1 MSLRGRL
8 LLLLVGLSAAGLI
21 VVGSVS
27 YAALRS
33 YLLTRVDQQAVDG
46 VEQVGHQLAESR
58 YPDDGPGGG
67 GGGPPRQLPEGTYG
81 ALRDGRGKVVDD
93 FVFSYGTAS
102 RPRPTVPA
110 ELPLTTSRN
119 QPRLV
124 NADARSGSS
133 RFRLLAVP
141 LSDGGSLVVGVPLTE
156 VDSTLHRF
164 ELILLVV
171 AGAVLLVLGAAAL
184 WLVRLG
190 LSPLVRMGRTA
201 EAIAAGNYAERV
213 EPATERTEVGRLGLS
228 LNAMLGQIERAF
240 AERAASEDRLRRF
253 LSDASHELRTPL
265 ASIRGYA
272 ERFRIGAAR
281 GAADREKAMARIES
295 EAKRMGVLVEDLLT
309 LARLDEERELDREPV
324 DLATFAREA
333 VDAARVASPSR
344 PITLSAGGPLIVDG
358 DPGRLRQVVDNL
370 VRNALTHTP
379 DGTVVDVRL
388 ESGDGRAH
396 LEVRDHGQGLPTGD
410 PSELFGRFWRTQAG
424 RERGKGGAGLG
435 LAIVAG
441 IVGAHGG
448 EVSASDAPGGGAR
461 FEVVLPLSKPPAGA

>member
-8 LLLLVGLSAAGLI
+8 LILLVGLSAAGLI

-33 YLLTRVDQQAVDG
+33 YLLDRVDQQAVDG

-67 GGGPPRQLPEGTYG
+67 PGPARQLPEGTYG
-81 ALRDGRGKVVDD
+81 ALRDSRGRVVDD
-93 FVFSYGTAS
+93 FVFSYGAGS
-102 RPRPTVPA
+102 LPRPIVPA
-110 ELPLTTSRN
+110 ELPLTTSRDE
-119 QPRLV
+119 PRLV

-141 LSDGGSLVVGVPLTE
+141 LAAGGSLVVGVPLTE

-164 ELILLVV
+164 VLILLVV
-171 AGAVLLVLGAAAL
+171 AGAVLLVLGAAAF

-201 EAIAAGNYAERV
+201 GAIAAGSYSERV
-213 EPATERTEVGRLGLS
+213 EPASERTEVGRLGLS

-272 ERFRIGAAR
+272 ELFRIGAAR
-281 GAADREKAMARIES
+281 GEADREKAMARIES
-295 EAKRMGVLVEDLLT
+295 EAVRMGVLVEDLLT
-309 LARLDEERELDREPV
+309 LARLDEERELDREHV
-324 DLATFAREA
+324 DLTAVAREA

-344 PITLSAGGPLIVDG
+344 PITLAADGPLIVDG

-379 DGTVVDVRL
+379 AGTAVDVCL
-388 ESGDGRAH
+388 GSGGGRAH
-396 LEVRDHGQGLPTGD
+396 LEVRDHGQGLPPGD
-410 PSELFGRFWRTQAG
+410 PSELFGRFWRAEPG

-441 IVGAHGG
+441 IVAAHDG
-448 EVSASDAPGGGAR
+448 EVSAADAPGGGAR
-461 FEVVLPLSKPPAGA
+461 FEVVLPLSKPPAAV